1 MATTSFSHIPSA
13 VMMAI
18 NAVGTGY
25 ATISKAYATI
35 KTAFDS
41 ETITAKDG
49 KLCLA
54 MALAH
59 HMPRDY
65 KASLTKDGVVR
76 GSALQRKVSR
86 DWNEYVIGT
95 VAHSTESASRV
106 KASERAAW
114 DAYRAAWD
122 MFVESCGGDNKEGKA
137 RAAAVRKA
145 LTAK

>member
-13 VMMAI
+13 VMSAI

-35 KTAFDS
+35 KTAYDA

-54 MALAH
+54 MALAC

-86 DWNEYVIGT
+86 DWNEYVVGA
-95 VAHSTESASRV
+95 VAHSTEPASRI

-114 DAYRAAWD
+114 EAYRAAWD
-122 MFVESCGGDNKEGKA
+122 MFVTACGNDKV

-145 LTAK
+145 ITAK

>member
-13 VMMAI
+13 VMTAI

-35 KTAFDS
+35 RTAYEA

-86 DWNEYVIGT
+86 DWNEYVVGV
-95 VAHSTESASRV
+95 VAHSAEPASRV
-106 KASERAAW
+106 KAGEKAAW
-114 DAYRAAWD
+114 AAYRAAWD
-122 MFVESCGGDNKEGKA
+122 MFVTACGNDKV

-145 LTAK
+145 MTAK